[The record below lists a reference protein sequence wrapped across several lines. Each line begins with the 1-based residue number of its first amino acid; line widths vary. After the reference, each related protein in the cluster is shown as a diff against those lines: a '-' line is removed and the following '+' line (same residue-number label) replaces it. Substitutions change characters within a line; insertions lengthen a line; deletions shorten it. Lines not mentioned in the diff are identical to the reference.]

1 MSLQACPT
9 GLACKLLTKG
19 PYGCK
24 KLHRV
29 NFSSLG
35 LTSILASTMT
45 TNYMIGESCNLHA
58 YTHTTN
64 VFFDDDYEHDIQT

>member
-1 MSLQACPT
+1 M
-9 GLACKLLTKG
+9 TKG

-24 KLHRV
+24 KLHRE

-45 TNYMIGESCNLHA
+45 TNYMIGEYFNLHA

-64 VFFDDDYEHDIQT
+64 MFFGNEHDIQI